1 MPCMT
6 TDYEGNPVYLHEAHL
21 KTISNHPNSPNKSFK
36 RLPKY
41 EAHDEGVLS
50 HNVAFKIKDI
60 DDKTK
65 NVLNQIFSSAS
76 TTPGASK
83 IKIGFNLKNGTK
95 ISKKKG

>member
-1 MPCMT
+1 MT
-6 TDYEGNPVYLHEAHL
+6 TDYEGNPVYLHEAHP
-21 KTISNHPNSPNKSFK
+21 KTLGNHHNSPNKSFK

-50 HNVAFKIKDI
+50 QNISFKIKDM

-83 IKIGFNLKNGTK
+83 IKIGFNMKNGTK
-95 ISKKKG
+95 IRKKKG